1 MSLLILSHV
10 GDIHSG
16 AVSAALATYG
26 IDSQIFRFD
35 EFPVSSTITYDLASA
50 GPILKGRDADARLD
64 EFDTVW
70 NRRGWDPVFAPE
82 LDERDRL
89 LAGPICRR
97 FADEMRLSP
106 PPGQLWVNP
115 RSAQLLMRSKALQLR
130 LAREIGFAI
139 PRTLIS
145 NDVEAIRGFLSGP
158 GDFIVKS
165 IAPMSWTEDGAV
177 VSLPTTR
184 IALDEVADRL
194 SVQSCPMIYQQLV
207 EKSHEL
213 RVIVCGTRTSWVK
226 LHSQEGDRYREDWR
240 QGVVTEM
247 KVEPVAPPDGLESK
261 ILTFCRRANLLHAS
275 FDLAITPDGSA
286 VFFEVNEQGQSLW
299 VEEVNPDIRILEM
312 LTAFLADPLG
322 RRPGPTVRHPLRL
335 ADHLALAA

>member
-10 GDIHSG
+10 GDVHSR
-16 AVSAALATYG
+16 AVAAALAAYG
-26 IDSQIFRFD
+26 IDAQIFRFD

-50 GPILKGRDADARLD
+50 GPILNGPDADARLD
-64 EFDTVW
+64 SFEVVW
-70 NRRGWDPVFAPE
+70 NRRGWDPVFPTE

-130 LAREIGFAI
+130 LARDMGFAI

-145 NDVEAIRGFLSGP
+145 NDMGAIRHFLAGP
-158 GDFIVKS
+158 GEYVVKS

-177 VSLPTTR
+177 FSLPTTR
-184 IALDEVADRL
+184 IGLDDVADRL
-194 SVQSCPMIYQQLV
+194 SVQSCPMIYQELV
-207 EKSHEL
+207 EKSYEL
-213 RVIVCGTRTSWVK
+213 RVIVCGAQTLCVK

-247 KVEPVAPPDGLESK
+247 KVEPVPPPHGLESK
-261 ILTFCRRANLLHAS
+261 LLEFCRRANLLHAS
-275 FDLAITPDGSA
+275 FDLAITPDGSTI
-286 VFFEVNEQGQSLW
+286 FFEVNEQGQTLW